1 MPGLP
6 DGTRRVFHPAI
17 RRPRIEADVADEVA
31 FHLGIRVA
39 ELVARGWSPE
49 AARAEALRR
58 FGDRHHWSVAM
69 TAVDRER
76 SELEQRAEWF
86 DDLEQDLRFGV
97 RSLLR
102 APVFTLLAVV
112 TLALGIGAN
121 AAVFGVVKSV
131 LLDALPYA
139 DADRLV
145 RVYAR
150 FEASK
155 LERSSISPGAAV
167 DIAGR
172 LKSFQRVAAFNFSQ
186 FDLAYVDEA
195 GARVLTGASVAG
207 DYFATL
213 GVRPALGRALGPAD
227 GPTNHGMLSHAAW
240 QREFGGDPGVL
251 GRTIRI
257 ERQPIEIVGV
267 LPRGYVGPMGEADL
281 VFQMDLPSRARAPG
295 GRDQH
300 YLGVVG

>member
-6 DGTRRVFHPAI
+6 DGTRRVFRLAI
-17 RRPRIEADVADEVA
+17 RRPRIEADVDDEVA
-31 FHLGIRVA
+31 FHLDMRVA

-102 APVFTLLAVV
+102 APVFTLLAIV

-139 DADRLV
+139 DSRELV
-145 RVYAR
+145 RVYTV
-150 FEASK
+150 FENSGMD
-155 LERSSISPGAAV
+155 RSSVSPGAVSDFTA
-167 DIAGR
+167 R
-172 LKSFQRVAAFNFSQ
+172 LRSFSRMAAFNFST
-186 FDLAYVDEA
+186 FENTYAAPD
-195 GARVLTGASVAG
+195 GPRMLTGALVTGS
-207 DYFATL
+207 FFPTL
-213 GVRPALGRALGPAD
+213 GVRAALGRTLTESD
-227 GPTNHGMLSHAAW
+227 GNEAVVMVSHEAW
-240 QREFGGDPGVL
+240 QREFGGASDAL
-251 GRTIRI
+251 GRALRLDGQSF
-257 ERQPIEIVGV
+257 E
-267 LPRGYVGPMGEADL
+267 
-281 VFQMDLPSRARAPG
+281 
-295 GRDQH
+295 
-300 YLGVVG
+300 VVGILPPGFVG